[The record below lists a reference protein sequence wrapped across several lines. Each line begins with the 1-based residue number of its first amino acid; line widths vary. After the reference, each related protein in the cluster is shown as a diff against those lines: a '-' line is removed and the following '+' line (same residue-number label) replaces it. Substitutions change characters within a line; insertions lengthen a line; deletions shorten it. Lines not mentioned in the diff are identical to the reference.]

1 MIMYTQSQDFV
12 YSKSGY
18 RAYSRTEWKYDSKR
32 HFGFN
37 TGILFLDNGQT
48 FNVSLRCVR
57 DVDVDADG
65 NIIENN

>member
-1 MIMYTQSQDFV
+1 M
-12 YSKSGY
+12 Y
-18 RAYSRTEWKYDSKR
+18 RAYSRTEWKYNDGR

-65 NIIENN
+65 TIIENN